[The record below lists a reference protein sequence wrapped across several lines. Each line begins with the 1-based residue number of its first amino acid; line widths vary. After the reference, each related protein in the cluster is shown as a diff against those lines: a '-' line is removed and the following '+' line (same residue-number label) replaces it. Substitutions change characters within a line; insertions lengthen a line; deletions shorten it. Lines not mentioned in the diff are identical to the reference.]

1 VLLQEYQIEY
11 DARHHRIRCQGHI
24 INLVAHAFIFIT
36 DSENLQAEN
45 ETPTITVAEL
55 KEWRK
60 KGPVGKLHNLAVD
73 LARSVQH
80 GQKFK
85 VLSHNRGLPQDNGT
99 RWNSWQ
105 RMIGTAIVAPVRDAI
120 VQYFREYC
128 EGEYKNDELT
138 DDDWEVLEHLNKVL
152 AMLKETTLALEGY
165 STTLDNVLPAMD
177 FILGQLEQY
186 KITWENDA
194 RIASAINNAW
204 AKMEKYY
211 RKTDETPVYVAAL
224 VLDPKYKWGYIEKN
238 WPAEWHSRAKQQ
250 MRAFWET
257 KYKPVESDFE
267 GLIKIPEPTRS
278 TNSFKVWKQEIQKEQ
293 ALDNG
298 PRDEYIQY
306 CKAPREY
313 PKDARQWWLERTQQM
328 KYPNLARMAL
338 NILSIPAMSD
348 EPERLFSSAGLT
360 LTDRRNRAGIDL
372 VEALEQLKS
381 WYKVEEYEMEDPV
394 AGK

>member
-1 VLLQEYQIEY
+1 MLLQKYHIEY
-11 DARHHRIRCQGHI
+11 DARHHCIRCQGHI
-24 INLVAHAFIFIT
+24 INLVAHSLIFIT
-36 DSENLQAEN
+36 DSENLEAKN
-45 ETPTITVAEL
+45 DMPAITVAEL

-80 GQKFK
+80 EQKFK

-105 RMIGTAIVAPVRDAI
+105 RMIGTAIAAPVRDAI
-120 VQYFREYC
+120 VQYFREYS

-138 DDDWEVLEHLNKVL
+138 DDDWEVLENLNKVL
-152 AMLKETTLALEGY
+152 SMLKETTQALEGY

-177 FILGQLEQY
+177 FILDQLEQY
-186 KITWENDA
+186 KISWKNDA

-211 RKTDETPVYVAAL
+211 RKTEETPVYVATL

-238 WPAEWHSRAKQQ
+238 WPPEWHSRAKQQ
-250 MRAFWET
+250 MQAFWET
-257 KYKPVESDFE
+257 KYKPAESAFE
-267 GLIKIPEPTRS
+267 GSINKPEPTRS
-278 TNSFKVWKQEIQKEQ
+278 TNSFKLWKQEIQKEQ

-306 CKAPREY
+306 CKTPREY
-313 PKDARQWWLERTQQM
+313 PKDARQWWLEQTQQM

-338 NILSIPAMSD
+338 NVLSVPAMSD
-348 EPERLFSSAGLT
+348 EPERQFSSAGLT

-372 VEALEQLKS
+372 IEALEQLKS
-381 WYKVEEYEMEDPV
+381 WYKVKEYELEEPV
-394 AGK
+394 ARN